1 MRLAIMSLT
10 CPMRTVTAIEIP
22 MPEAQRLNRKK
33 GRQPKGG
40 KIMAKLNSGIKGL
53 DCIPRLPDPWKMPIP
68 KPWNETDDDVLKDFA
83 LLGAI
88 GAIGALVKVLKDGW
102 DW

>member
-1 MRLAIMSLT
+1 
-10 CPMRTVTAIEIP
+10 
-22 MPEAQRLNRKK
+22 
-33 GRQPKGG
+33 
-40 KIMAKLNSGIKGL
+40 MAKLNNGIKGL
-53 DCIPRLPDPWKMPIP
+53 DCIPRLPDPRKTPIP
-68 KPWNETDDDVLKDFA
+68 TPWHEIDDDVLKDFA

>member
-10 CPMRTVTAIEIP
+10 CPMRTVPAIDIP

-40 KIMAKLNSGIKGL
+40 VIMAILNNGKLINRRYQSDKAA
-53 DCIPRLPDPWKMPIP
+53 K
-68 KPWNETDDDVLKDFA
+68 KEETSILQ
-83 LLGAI
+83 I
-88 GAIGALVKVLKDGW
+88 GAGLIVTVFAMVGILALTNLMFDQ